1 MDLRKTE
8 IRAAEAVRH
17 DTDADMSRRAAKL
30 APLHETETPPDA
42 PESDMAHALRTRRHL
57 RKPLSTKV

>member
-1 MDLRKTE
+1 MDLRITE
-8 IRAAEAVRH
+8 IRAAEAVRK
-17 DTDADMSRRAAKL
+17 AGAEALSRRAAKL
-30 APLHETETPPDA
+30 APLHETETQPDA